1 MNLFALSV
9 ELGMDTSEF
18 ERGIS
23 QAKTKT
29 AASVT
34 EMKSQYKSL
43 AASLGGYQSAFNKA
57 AAQYGTSSQ
66 SAQKYSAKIAEQRQ
80 KLDECRKSL
89 EAVGVSV
96 EDVCRKMERASDKTE
111 SLSVPFSG
119 LSKTLT
125 GAFTKSQLIA
135 TAITSLAG
143 KFASFGEGAV
153 KQGTDFNQAMEK
165 YRVAYT
171 NMLGS
176 AEQAQAVLN
185 QIKQDAAHTP
195 LNVDSL
201 VQANQLLI
209 SAGVDAGKARSTI
222 LALGDAVSAT
232 SGGNDAL
239 SRMAANLQQIK
250 NVGKASAA
258 DIKQFAM
265 AGIDIYGI
273 LADYTG
279 KSTTEVQ
286 NMTISYDLLTAALQK
301 ASEEGGRYYNAM
313 ETQSQTMSGRI
324 ETLKDNWSQLLGT
337 LTEGLTETE
346 GKLVTAASGWVQ
358 RLQEAFE
365 TSGANG
371 LMQAGGHIVD
381 DIATGISD
389 GIPSLATQAAG
400 AVQNF
405 ALYLQDNTGQI
416 VDTGGQ
422 LLTSLA
428 NGILSTAPIVAN
440 AAVQTVSSLAV
451 ELWNNADKIFTAG
464 ADLLGKLIEGFLSLT
479 GNVIEAI
486 GNITA
491 AIVTKIFTTDWVQIG
506 KDIVSSIGQG
516 ILNGV
521 SAMSGPLDRLSY
533 KLNHA
538 LGKNGYEE
546 NTFEAWAAA
555 NGKTS
560 ETRYQQGSPKDAAY
574 WKRYGDRLAR
584 QYGLNETGLDTGS
597 NGTDTTSGEDT
608 TKATKTGSTT
618 ETVISSISSTATTTA
633 QNALGTVT
641 TSIQTLTE
649 KVKDSAGKIKDRIT
663 ETTTTTG
670 KEMVN
675 GVATTFKQVETK
687 VNGTVTK
694 VTKTYD
700 DMSKTLLGT
709 FTNVSETTFDG
720 IITKVQQAV
729 EKYADGSEHIKK
741 TVTETGQRIGENGAE
756 TYEKIITYIDGVQ
769 DKVTE
774 TAQNI
779 DKSIKATQKRIE
791 ENLSKAQQQFNS
803 GIFKLGKNLYTDLKN
818 QDWAALGLDI
828 VNMMWGEVSQE
839 QREVLSDWANKALEA
854 INEAYS
860 GGGLSEAFNAFK
872 QIMSNGIKADA
883 DGVTTDVKGLSNVF
897 QELGINVSNV
907 GSKIM
912 GVLGTMGTGMGT
924 FVSNAGTGIAKL
936 AGSMGSLGTLA
947 QGAGGLIAKIGGL
960 IISNPEVAAIIAIV
974 AGVAALGAALFAKFG
989 KGKSSGGQAVSHYE
1003 SPFAGHDVY
1012 DSLTEFSTRAAM
1024 QHRYIEKTTGTDAQ
1038 LGILQ
1043 QIRDMLDEHLPDI
1056 GTGQLVMDGEKVADM
1071 LTPRLAT
1078 NVDARIGVT
1087 VTRKARGV

>member
-9 ELGMDTSEF
+9 ELGMDTSSF
-18 ERGIS
+18 EQGVDRAR
-23 QAKTKT
+23 AKTS
-29 AASVT
+29 A
-34 EMKSQYKSL
+34 L
-43 AASLGGYQSAFNKA
+43 AGELNP
-57 AAQYGTSSQ
+57 
-66 SAQKYSAKIAEQRQ
+66 R
-80 KLDECRKSL
+80 
-89 EAVGVSV
+89 
-96 EDVCRKMERASDKTE
+96 
-111 SLSVPFSG
+111 FSG
-119 LSKTLT
+119 IGKTLT
-125 GAFTKSQLIA
+125 GAFTKSQLLA
-135 TAITSLAG
+135 TSIIGLAKKFSSL
-143 KFASFGEGAV
+143 GEGIV
-153 KQGTDFNQAMEK
+153 NQGVAFNQQMEK
-165 YRVAYT
+165 YTTGFT

-176 AEQAQAVLN
+176 AEKAQAVLN
-185 QIKQDAAHTP
+185 QIKQDAARTP

-209 SAGVDAGKARSTI
+209 SAGVSAGEARSTI

-232 SGGNDAL
+232 GGGSEVL

-250 NVGKASAA
+250 NVGKAASI

-265 AGIDIYGI
+265 AGIDIYGV

-279 KSTTEVQ
+279 KSTEEVQ
-286 NMTISYDLLTAALQK
+286 GMTITYDLLTAALKK

-313 ETQSQTMSGRI
+313 ETQSQTLSGRI
-324 ETLKDNWSQLLGT
+324 ETLKDNWAQLLGT
-337 LTEGLTETE
+337 LTKGLTETE
-346 GKLVTAASGWVQ
+346 GNLVTAAAGWVQ
-358 RLQEAFE
+358 RLQEGFE
-365 TSGANG
+365 TAGANG

-381 DIATGISD
+381 EVASGISA
-389 GIPSLATQAAG
+389 GIPSLAARAEG

-416 VDTGGQ
+416 VDTGGK
-422 LLTSLA
+422 LLVSLA
-428 NGILSTAPIVAN
+428 SGILDMAPAIVNSAEQIFS
-440 AAVQTVSSLAV
+440 AFVV
-451 ELWNNADKIFTAG
+451 ELWNHADEIFTTG
-464 ADLLGKLIEGFLSLT
+464 ADLVGKLVKGFLSLT
-479 GNVIEAI
+479 GNVIEAA

-491 AIVTKIFTTDWVQIG
+491 AIVTKIFTTDWVQVG
-506 KDIVSSIGQG
+506 KDVVSSIGQG

-555 NGKTS
+555 NGKTG
-560 ETRYQQGSPKDAAY
+560 ETRYQQGSQKDTDY
-574 WKRYGDRLAR
+574 WKRYGDKLAQ
-584 QYGLNETGLDTGS
+584 QYGLNETGTDTGS
-597 NGTDTTSGEDT
+597 GETDATPGGSSRKRTGTKS
-608 TKATKTGSTT
+608 KT
-618 ETVISSISSTATTTA
+618 ETVISSVTHTATTTA
-633 QNALGTVT
+633 QNALGAVT
-641 TSIQTLTE
+641 TSVETLQE
-649 KVKDSAGKIKDRIT
+649 KVKDAAGNIKDRVT
-663 ETTTTTG
+663 ETTTETG

-675 GVATTFKQVETK
+675 GISTTYK
-687 VNGTVTK
+687 K
-694 VTKTYD
+694 VTKIVDGVVQKETTVYD

-709 FTNVSETTFDG
+709 LTTIAEKTFNG
-720 IITKVQQAV
+720 ITTTTQQAV
-729 EKYADGSEHIKK
+729 ETYADGSQHIK
-741 TVTETGQRIGENGAE
+741 TTATETGERIVDGVRQ
-756 TYEKIITYIDGVQ
+756 TYTKVISYIDGVQ

-779 DKSIKATQKRIE
+779 DKSIKATQKRID

-854 INEAYS
+854 INETYS

-883 DGVTTDVKGLSNVF
+883 DGVTTSVDGLSKVF
-897 QELGINVSNV
+897 QDLGINVSDA

-912 GVLGTMGTGMGT
+912 GVLNTIGSGMGS
-924 FVSNAGTGIAKL
+924 FALNAGTDIANL
-936 AGSMGSLGTLA
+936 AGSMGSLGTIA
-947 QGAGGLIAKIGGL
+947 EGAGGLIAKVGSL

-989 KGKSSGGQAVSHYE
+989 KGKSNGGQAVSHYE

-1024 QHRYIEKTTGTDAQ
+1024 QHRYMEKTTGTDAQ

-1043 QIRDMLDEHLPDI
+1043 QIRDLLDEHLPDI

-1078 NVDARIGVT
+1078 NMDTSMGVYT
-1087 VTRKARGV
+1087 LRAERGV